1 MIKLSCLEVA
11 RLNFDEQILN
21 YKNIVN
27 EKLNDIYLEGPINI
41 KEPID
46 HILKGGKRFR
56 PILCLLT
63 CSSFNGDKDNGLIA
77 ALAIEL
83 LHNFT
88 LVHDDI
94 MDKDDLRH
102 GNPTIHSKWNDSIAI
117 LSGDAILALALIHL
131 NRLTK
136 DKDLIIQKFN
146 QALIKVCEGQALD
159 LSFEN
164 SNKISEQKYI
174 DMIDRKTGH
183 ILGLCSEIGSILS
196 NNNNT
201 QHAKLKR
208 YGILIGRA
216 FQIQD
221 DLLEVVSNQKKMGK
235 SLKSDFLLNK
245 KTYLTI
251 KANSIDRD
259 IVKKC
264 IDISKN
270 DFNLGF
276 SSYRKFLLDNG
287 ILDEAKDL
295 VDNILKTAID
305 ILDSLD
311 MNDKYLYEYT
321 NLILNRDA

>member
-1 MIKLSCLEVA
+1 VIKLTFHEKISSYKDVIDNEL
-11 RLNFDEQILN
+11 
-21 YKNIVN
+21 KNI
-27 EKLNDIYLEGPINI
+27 YPMGPVNI
-41 KEPID
+41 KDPLN

-63 CSSFNGDKDNGLIA
+63 SSSFRGNKENALIA
-77 ALAIEL
+77 SVAIEL

-131 NRLTK
+131 NDLTENK
-136 DKDLIIQKFN
+136 NLIIEKFN
-146 QALIKVCEGQALD
+146 HALIKVCEGQALD
-159 LSFEN
+159 LAFEA
-164 SNKISEQKYI
+164 SGEISEKEYMT
-174 DMIDRKTGH
+174 MIDKKTGH
-183 ILGLCSEIGSILS
+183 LLGLCSEIGSIVS
-196 NNNNT
+196 NNNNKT
-201 QHAKLKR
+201 HCKLKE

-221 DLLEVVSNQKKMGK
+221 DLLEVISNQKKMGK

-251 KANSIDRD
+251 KANSINNN
-259 IVKKC
+259 IVNKY
-264 IDISKN
+264 IDIAKN

-276 SSYRKFLLDNG
+276 SLYRKFLTENG
-287 ILDEAKDL
+287 ILKESKDL
-295 VDNILKTAID
+295 IRNILKSAKT

-311 MNDKYLYEYT
+311 MNNDYLYEYT
-321 NLILNRDA
+321 KLILNRDA

>member
-1 MIKLSCLEVA
+1 VIKLTFHEKISSYKDVIDNEL
-11 RLNFDEQILN
+11 
-21 YKNIVN
+21 KNI
-27 EKLNDIYLEGPINI
+27 YPMGPVNI
-41 KEPID
+41 KDPLN

-63 CSSFNGDKDNGLIA
+63 SSSFRGNKENALIA
-77 ALAIEL
+77 SVAIEL

-131 NRLTK
+131 NDLTENK
-136 DKDLIIQKFN
+136 NLIIEKFN
-146 QALIKVCEGQALD
+146 HALIKVCEGQALD
-159 LSFEN
+159 LAFEA
-164 SNKISEQKYI
+164 SGEISEKEYMT
-174 DMIDRKTGH
+174 MIDKKTGH
-183 ILGLCSEIGSILS
+183 LLGLCSEIGSIVS
-196 NNNNT
+196 NNNNKT
-201 QHAKLKR
+201 HCKLKE

-221 DLLEVVSNQKKMGK
+221 DLLEVISNQKKMGK

-251 KANSIDRD
+251 KANSINNN
-259 IVKKC
+259 IVNKY
-264 IDISKN
+264 INIAKN

-276 SSYRKFLLDNG
+276 SLYRKFLTENG
-287 ILDEAKDL
+287 ILKESKDL
-295 VDNILKTAID
+295 IRNILKSAKT

-311 MNDKYLYEYT
+311 MNNDYLYEYT
-321 NLILNRDA
+321 KLILNRDA